1 MSNRHGYLNHSLIRR
16 EISSSWKLRDFGL
29 FGVFLSAI
37 LIASDLYACSLLKI
51 LIDMSAS
58 LKVSARLH
66 KNLLHC
72 NRFSESGR
80 FSFSRIGRK
89 SGVKIHV
96 RFALRHCRADRSA
109 RQIVVCKPA
118 YRSTEIS
125 PLSSEAKV
133 RNLIAEIRVVS
144 LISANFVC
152 ISFAQYCK
160 SIELLIR

>member
-1 MSNRHGYLNHSLIRR
+1 MADHHNLWALYSSLAVATTSLLLLAAALLRNKKRGNRKTGN
-16 EISSSWKLRDFGL
+16 WKLRDFGL

-96 RFALRHCRADRSA
+96 RFALRHCRADRSG
-109 RQIVVCKPA
+109 RQIVACKPA
-118 YRSTEIS
+118 
-125 PLSSEAKV
+125 
-133 RNLIAEIRVVS
+133 
-144 LISANFVC
+144 F
-152 ISFAQYCK
+152 SFTT
-160 SIELLIR
+160 

>member
-1 MSNRHGYLNHSLIRR
+1 MLLSKKKMADYHWALYSSLAAATTSLLLLAAALLRNKKRRKRKTRCAWVKNWHRTEAGYLNHSLIRR

-29 FGVFLSAI
+29 FGMFLSAI

-80 FSFSRIGRK
+80 F
-89 SGVKIHV
+89 
-96 RFALRHCRADRSA
+96 
-109 RQIVVCKPA
+109 
-118 YRSTEIS
+118 
-125 PLSSEAKV
+125 
-133 RNLIAEIRVVS
+133 
-144 LISANFVC
+144 FV
-152 ISFAQYCK
+152 FTN
-160 SIELLIR
+160 RP